1 MADTTALRNK
11 ILQLA
16 IEGKLV
22 EQRAEEGDARELL
35 DEIKAEKAQLI
46 AEKKIK
52 KDKPLAPISDT
63 DKPFNIPDSWVWVR
77 WGTLSES
84 IQYGYNAPAK
94 GKGRIKMVRIS
105 DIQNGEIAW
114 ETTPYCDI
122 EEQDI
127 DAYKLKKNDILFART
142 GGTVGKSYLVSKE
155 PQDAIY
161 AGYLI
166 RTRYS
171 GQLCPQYLK
180 LFMECSLYWE
190 QLKDGT
196 TATAQ
201 PNCNGQKLAKM
212 ILPLPPLGEQKRIVE
227 KLDEVMKALDE
238 IEQGRKNI
246 EALKDKLRNK
256 ALQTAIEGKLVEQ
269 RAEEGDARALLD
281 EIKAEKAQLIA
292 EKKIKKDKPLAPID
306 DSEIPFD
313 IPDSWV
319 WVRLG
324 EVCEYNPKSQLDDE
338 LEVGFVPMTLVKEG
352 YNDYNSYEIKKW
364 KDVKTGYT
372 HFANGDLVVAKITP
386 CFQNKKSAIIRDLPN
401 NVGAGTTEFH
411 VLRNK
416 RIYLMK
422 FLLYICK
429 TDEFI
434 AGGVRQFSGTSGQQ
448 RVSAD
453 YIKNL
458 PIPLPPLGEQKRIV
472 EKLDEVMA
480 EIDKL

>member
-22 EQRAEEGDARELL
+22 EQRAEEGDARTLL

-52 KDKPLAPISDT
+52 KDKPLAPIEDSETPFDIPDCWAWVRLGEVTYSVGSKCNQIKTNEVMNQGILPVVSQSQLLIDGYT
-63 DKPFNIPDSWVWVR
+63 DNEEKKIEDLPLIMFGDHTRNVKFIDFPFVIGADGTKFHKPIIINPKYLFFWMRITALNIASRGYERHYSILKNIP
-77 WGTLSES
+77 
-84 IQYGYNAPAK
+84 I
-94 GKGRIKMVRIS
+94 
-105 DIQNGEIAW
+105 
-114 ETTPYCDI
+114 
-122 EEQDI
+122 
-127 DAYKLKKNDILFART
+127 
-142 GGTVGKSYLVSKE
+142 
-155 PQDAIY
+155 
-161 AGYLI
+161 
-166 RTRYS
+166 
-171 GQLCPQYLK
+171 
-180 LFMECSLYWE
+180 
-190 QLKDGT
+190 
-196 TATAQ
+196 
-201 PNCNGQKLAKM
+201 
-212 ILPLPPLGEQKRIVE
+212 PLPPLGEQKRIVE

-256 ALQTAIEGKLVEQ
+256 ALQLAIEGKLVEQ

-324 EVCEYNPKSQLDDE
+324 EVCNYGNALKKVNASMVNEDFWVLD
-338 LEVGFVPMTLVKEG
+338 LE
-352 YNDYNSYEIKKW
+352 
-364 KDVKTGYT
+364 
-372 HFANGDLVVAKITP
+372 DLEKGG
-386 CFQNKKSAIIRDLPN
+386 R
-401 NVGAGTTEFH
+401 
-411 VLRNK
+411 
-416 RIYLMK
+416 LMK
-422 FLLYICK
+422 
-429 TDEFI
+429 
-434 AGGVRQFSGTSGQQ
+434 
-448 RVSAD
+448 RVSAKERKSNGEKTIFKKGD
-453 YIKNL
+453 ILYSKLRPYLLKMLIAPENGICTSEIVPFNMYGEIAPKYILTLLKGNFINNIINEASYGVKMPRVNTDTMQNL

>member
-22 EQRAEEGDARELL
+22 EQRAEEGDARE
-35 DEIKAEKAQLI
+35 
-46 AEKKIK
+46 
-52 KDKPLAPISDT
+52 
-63 DKPFNIPDSWVWVR
+63 
-77 WGTLSES
+77 
-84 IQYGYNAPAK
+84 
-94 GKGRIKMVRIS
+94 
-105 DIQNGEIAW
+105 
-114 ETTPYCDI
+114 
-122 EEQDI
+122 
-127 DAYKLKKNDILFART
+127 
-142 GGTVGKSYLVSKE
+142 
-155 PQDAIY
+155 
-161 AGYLI
+161 
-166 RTRYS
+166 
-171 GQLCPQYLK
+171 
-180 LFMECSLYWE
+180 
-190 QLKDGT
+190 
-196 TATAQ
+196 
-201 PNCNGQKLAKM
+201 
-212 ILPLPPLGEQKRIVE
+212 
-227 KLDEVMKALDE
+227 
-238 IEQGRKNI
+238 
-246 EALKDKLRNK
+246 
-256 ALQTAIEGKLVEQ
+256 
-269 RAEEGDARALLD
+269 LLD